1 MSDIPPNL
9 FVKTQEV
16 AIITEFAGIRQDCI
30 PRELYGIVRLHLL
43 TACLKMVIEADACA
57 DLLFQTV
64 PRLKT
69 MRHTKISRL
78 FQRIVMY
85 VDTVVPHNYQGVHT
99 PDSIRDLH

>member
-16 AIITEFAGIRQDCI
+16 AIITEFAGFRLACI
-30 PRELYGIVRLHLL
+30 PRELLSA
-43 TACLKMVIEADACA
+43 TALSCLLKMVDEADACA
-57 DLLFQTV
+57 NLLFQTV

-69 MRHTKISRL
+69 MRHSRISRL
-78 FQRIVMY
+78 FQRNDMY
-85 VDTVVPHNYQGVHT
+85 VDTVVPHNYQEVHT